1 MRFGSPEV
9 AIDSCLKLLN
19 GEELLTTQ
27 IGNLV
32 DVVISLSKEIL

>member
-9 AIDSCLKLLN
+9 AIDLYLKLLN
-19 GEELLTTQ
+19 GEELLTNQ

-32 DVVISLSKEIL
+32 DIVISLSKEIL